1 MGKGRQF
8 VKGEKRPERAGRRA
22 GTPNKM
28 TVEMKALMEGA
39 IDRLGGLEGLMK
51 WIHADP
57 KHKTIF
63 WSVMCMRLL
72 PVQVMG
78 SGKDGSLVIEIKQE
92 ELMAELEARGL
103 PPIVFD
109 KNVPPLLELKAT
121 NGKGR
126 Q

>member
-1 MGKGRQF
+1 
-8 VKGEKRPERAGRRA
+8 VKGKPRHAGAGRVK
-22 GTPNKM
+22 GVPNKL

-51 WIHADP
+51 WIHEDP
-57 KHKTIF
+57 KHKTLF